1 MNKQVIILAAG
12 VSRRLKELTRHT
24 PKSLLPL
31 ADTCLL
37 ERHLECCAL
46 LGFKKVYI
54 AVGFR
59 KDLVIEKF
67 GNVFAGVDIS
77 YIHIEDFETSGHS
90 SSLRTVLSIV
100 EPLNLDFLLMHAD
113 LICDQRIYTLM
124 ASCKESC
131 LAIDPISKIKTNDE
145 CLVKWNEVGMIEKIY
160 FGSDK
165 NQIHHSEYM
174 GMAYLTNDF
183 VTAFS
188 KHLNYFIEKYGCSFS
203 YEVVLN
209 DFIKRR
215 APAVSL
221 FARTFVSSWVNVNYI
236 EDLETARNLL
246 KEGSIT

>member
-1 MNKQVIILAAG
+1 MNAQAIILAAG
-12 VSRRLKELTRHT
+12 SSRRLKELTRHT
-24 PKSLLPL
+24 PKSLLPV

-37 ERHLECCAL
+37 ERHLKTCAR
-46 LGFKKVYI
+46 LGFNKVYI

-59 KDLVIEKF
+59 KDLIIETF

-77 YIHIEDFETSGHS
+77 YIYIEDFEIAGHS
-90 SSLRTVLSIV
+90 STLRRVLSKV
-100 EPLNLDFLLMHAD
+100 APLGLDCLLMHAD
-113 LICDQRIYTLM
+113 LICDQRIYALM
-124 ASCKESC
+124 ASCQESC
-131 LAIDPISKIKTNDE
+131 LAIDPISNIKTNDE

-160 FGSDK
+160 FGSDN

-183 VTAFS
+183 VKAFS

-215 APAVSL
+215 VPAVSL

-246 KEGSIT
+246 KAGSIT

>member
-1 MNKQVIILAAG
+1 MNAQAIILAAG
-12 VSRRLKELTRHT
+12 VSRRLKELTHHT

-31 ADTCLL
+31 ADSCLL
-37 ERHLECCAL
+37 ERHLKSCAR

-59 KDLVIEKF
+59 KELIIERF

-77 YIHIEDFETSGHS
+77 YIHIEDFETAGHS
-90 SSLRTVLSIV
+90 STLRKVLSIV
-100 EPLNLDFLLMHAD
+100 EPLDLDFLLMHAD
-113 LICDQRIYTLM
+113 LICDQRIYALM
-124 ASCKESC
+124 ASCKDSC
-131 LAIDPISKIKTNDE
+131 LAIDANSNIKTNDE
-145 CLVKWNEVGMIEKIY
+145 CLVKWTEVGMVEKIY
-160 FGSDK
+160 FGPDK

-183 VTAFS
+183 VKAFS
-188 KHLNYFIEKYGCSFS
+188 RHLNHFVETYGCTFS
-203 YEVVLN
+203 YEEVLN
-209 DFIKRR
+209 DFIESRVS
-215 APAVSL
+215 AVSL